1 MFVYSRHPRKRTKIS
16 HLSERPSNFRSKSL
30 LKAFSLS
37 GTAGNRSDNSVI
49 DSSSLSQMG
58 HTDTPACTV
67 WKWVMKEKIKTV
79 RKKDSA
85 CTHSVVVLDRN
96 NIKTLKILST
106 RWFLATTKQPCWVAF
121 ILLFKKWFVSFAA
134 LYFRSQGSHHNIMR
148 HVIIYVYVYYYNDDS
163 NLVIWH

>member
-96 NIKTLKILST
+96 NIKTSKILVDLVVFSYHKTSLLSRFHTSVQKNGSFRLQRYTST
-106 RWFLATTKQPCWVAF
+106 IR
-121 ILLFKKWFVSFAA
+121 
-134 LYFRSQGSHHNIMR
+134 
-148 HVIIYVYVYYYNDDS
+148 
-163 NLVIWH
+163 